1 MLTGSGSGYY
11 NGGEWPEL
19 ARSLLNLLVIITTDN
34 EENGA
39 DDNETAEVGST
50 PKTQFGAGV
59 LDRRGRLNWCGGTKS
74 TSGQPPRHP
83 GSGARYGN
91 GFPPRYT
98 RIMER
103 GEMSRIDLHKLAL
116 RMKIVEMLKI
126 HLGRRRLESA
136 PIRWRRLI
144 RPN

>member
-1 MLTGSGSGYY
+1 
-11 NGGEWPEL
+11 
-19 ARSLLNLLVIITTDN
+19 
-34 EENGA
+34 
-39 DDNETAEVGST
+39 
-50 PKTQFGAGV
+50 
-59 LDRRGRLNWCGGTKS
+59 
-74 TSGQPPRHP
+74 
-83 GSGARYGN
+83 
-91 GFPPRYT
+91 
-98 RIMER
+98 MER

>member
-1 MLTGSGSGYY
+1 MALLLRIYY
-11 NGGEWPEL
+11 L
-19 ARSLLNLLVIITTDN
+19 VRKSVTASALLLWQRISAPN
-34 EENGA
+34 
-39 DDNETAEVGST
+39 
-50 PKTQFGAGV
+50 
-59 LDRRGRLNWCGGTKS
+59 
-74 TSGQPPRHP
+74 
-83 GSGARYGN
+83 
-91 GFPPRYT
+91 T

-126 HLGRRRLESA
+126 HLGRRRLASA

>member
-1 MLTGSGSGYY
+1 MALLLRIYYIVRKSVTGR
-11 NGGEWPEL
+11 P
-19 ARSLLNLLVIITTDN
+19 
-34 EENGA
+34 
-39 DDNETAEVGST
+39 
-50 PKTQFGAGV
+50 
-59 LDRRGRLNWCGGTKS
+59 RRPS
-74 TSGQPPRHP
+74 
-83 GSGARYGN
+83 YGN

-98 RIMER
+98 ESWR

-126 HLGRRRLESA
+126 HLGRRRLASA

>member
-1 MLTGSGSGYY
+1 MALLLRIYYIVRKTVSG
-11 NGGEWPEL
+11 
-19 ARSLLNLLVIITTDN
+19 R
-34 EENGA
+34 
-39 DDNETAEVGST
+39 
-50 PKTQFGAGV
+50 
-59 LDRRGRLNWCGGTKS
+59 
-74 TSGQPPRHP
+74 PPWRP
-83 GSGARYGN
+83 SYGN

-126 HLGRRRLESA
+126 HLGRRRLASA